1 MDSNSVVAIIALLCF
16 FFFFFFFFL
25 LGGVGVYFF
34 IVKKKDTSEEVF
46 SDMSHL
52 RIPIYPLYPLVPLS
66 PFEKSVSFDISK
78 DKNIDERLKS
88 VEKFLGSS
96 YENRNDVDF
105 VEKYKR
111 SGNLDD
117 KDNSSRVN
125 LIQQIIFE
133 LQDTVS
139 GLKQEKEL
147 REKNALEERIAQ
159 EEKERIET
167 EAKRLLDNLE
177 KAETYPVN
185 SMEKKRISLPGP
197 IEDAVLQKLYELDNS
212 INFKSVSES
221 FGDNLKILH
230 FLEKSSFPN
239 KENTKDTE
247 ITDEMKY
254 QYKVNERLHG
264 YH

>member
-25 LGGVGVYFF
+25 LGGVGIYFF
-34 IVKKKDTSEEVF
+34 IVKKNDTSEEVF

-52 RIPIYPLYPLVPLS
+52 RIPIYPLSPLVPLS
-66 PFEKSVSFDISK
+66 PLEKSVSFDISK

-125 LIQQIIFE
+125 LIQQRIFE

-159 EEKERIET
+159 EEKERIEN
-167 EAKRLLDNLE
+167 EANRLLDNLN
-177 KAETYPVN
+177 KGQVYPEN
-185 SMEKKRISLPGP
+185 SMEKRMISVPGP
-197 IEDAVLQKLYELDNS
+197 IEDAVLQELYRLDKS
-212 INFKSVSES
+212 IHYKSSSDLFE
-221 FGDNLKILH
+221 GKQKI
-230 FLEKSSFPN
+230 FYSLEKYSSPN
-239 KENTKDTE
+239 KENTEDTE
-247 ITDEMKY
+247 LTPEMKY
-254 QYKVNERLHG
+254 LCNVNKKLHG
-264 YH
+264 DL